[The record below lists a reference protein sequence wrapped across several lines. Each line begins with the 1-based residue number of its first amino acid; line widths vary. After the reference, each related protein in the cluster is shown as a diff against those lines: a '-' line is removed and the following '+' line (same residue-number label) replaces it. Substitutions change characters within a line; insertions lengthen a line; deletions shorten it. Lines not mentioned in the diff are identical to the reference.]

1 MFHRSILVLAA
12 AATLLPAGTA
22 AFAAAP
28 HPRTTTAARNH
39 AGHATEV
46 TVDGQSYKVCS
57 KTVTDSCINPRQAGL
72 HYGNTPMKNWPGE
85 PASMK
90 K

>member
-1 MFHRSILVLAA
+1 MFHRSIIVLVAA
-12 AATLLPAGTA
+12 VAVVPVGTA

-28 HPRTTTAARNH
+28 HPKAAVAARNH
-39 AGHATEV
+39 RGHPTEV
-46 TVDGQSYKVCS
+46 MVDGQSYKVCS

-72 HYGNTPMKNWPGE
+72 HYGNTPMKSWPGE